1 MGYWAYDAYCS
12 CLSISS
18 QTYAGVVPAPRK
30 KPTAAQPAARRTRS
44 NGQATVQKLLK
55 FGREE
60 LDQVGTLGFNVDRV
74 LQRAKVSASSLHHH
88 FGNRD
93 GFIVA
98 LEFERSYADM
108 IREIELLRNYVAS
121 TSDTDALLKASEVVL
136 SLGGDTRGKERRRHR
151 IETLAAASHNP
162 ALQQMLA
169 DSQRDGT
176 AMYIDV
182 LRIAVK
188 GRAGK
193 YRYPIEGIAYLAQSI
208 LIGRILVDLMDDEAL
223 GKAWENTALGALR
236 EIFATE

>member
-1 MGYWAYDAYCS
+1 MGDSAYDAYCS
-12 CLSISS
+12 YLPIRC

-30 KPTAAQPAARRTRS
+30 KPATERPAARRTRS

-60 LDQVGTLGFNVDRV
+60 LDRVGTLGFNVDRV

-88 FGNRD
+88 FGNRG

-108 IREIELLRNYVAS
+108 IREIEMLRNYVAS

-136 SLGGDTRGKERRRHR
+136 SLGGDSRGKERRRHR

-162 ALQQMLA
+162 ALRQMLA

-176 AMYIDV
+176 AMYMEV
-182 LRIAVK
+182 VRIAMK

-223 GKAWENTALGALR
+223 GRAWEKTALGALR